1 MSLGAP
7 EILMIL
13 VLALLVFGPKK
24 LPEVSRQV
32 GEAMRELRKV
42 QHTVKGE
49 IDRAMKEPTPTL
61 PPRDP
66 DARHLRAIEP
76 DDHET
81 APSGLSDPSTPSAA
95 PPVEPGDSFL

>member
-1 MSLGAP
+1 
-7 EILMIL
+7 MIL

-49 IDRAMKEPTPTL
+49 IHKAMQ
-61 PPRDP
+61 
-66 DARHLRAIEP
+66 
-76 DDHET
+76 
-81 APSGLSDPSTPSAA
+81 
-95 PPVEPGDSFL
+95 GDSFDAAKYDAERAARYARREGFY